1 MRMRTRLALAVLLA
15 ALVWPGLAPAEVAQL
30 NGVRVRFGGE
40 FSPRELPRSSAAP
53 VTVSLFTRI
62 TPQGDGPP
70 PQLQRISIGISRNAR
85 IDPSGLPVCRIDDI
99 QPSTSAKALQA
110 CRRSLV
116 GSGQFYARVLL
127 PEQAPFPSA
136 GKILAFSGT
145 YRGKPAILAHVYG
158 TTPAPTA
165 TTIPFVLGR
174 ARGGFGQSLTARL
187 PEVTT
192 EWGYVTGLDLSLG
205 RRYRWRGERRS
216 YVVASCPASKG
227 AGSAVF
233 PFASARFGFD
243 RFALDGPITRSC
255 RVRG

>member
-1 MRMRTRLALAVLLA
+1 MRLRTPVILAVALAMLA
-15 ALVWPGLAPAEVAQL
+15 SASGAAAEVVQL

-40 FSPRELPRSSAAP
+40 FSPRELPRLGAAP
-53 VTVSLFTRI
+53 VAVSLFTRI
-62 TPQGDGPP
+62 TPLGDGPP
-70 PQLQRISIGISRNAR
+70 PQLRRISIALSPNAR
-85 IDPSGLPVCRIDDI
+85 IDPTGLPVCRVDDI

-110 CRRSLV
+110 CRGSLV
-116 GSGQFYARVLL
+116 GRGQFYARVLL

-174 ARGGFGQSLTARL
+174 ARGGLGQSLTARL

-192 EWGYVTGLDLSLG
+192 EWGYVTGLDLTLS
-205 RRYRWRGERRS
+205 RSYRWRGERRS
-216 YVVASCPASKG
+216 YVAASCPAPRG

-243 RFALDGPITRSC
+243 RFALDGPISRGC
-255 RVRG
+255 RVRA

>member
-1 MRMRTRLALAVLLA
+1 MRIRIPLALVLAVLVSAGPA
-15 ALVWPGLAPAEVAQL
+15 AAEVAQL

-40 FSPRELPRSSAAP
+40 FSPQALPRAAAAP
-53 VTVSLFTRI
+53 VAVSLFARI
-62 TPQGDGPP
+62 EPRGDGPP
-70 PQLQRISIGISRNAR
+70 PQLQRISIGISGNAR
-85 IDPSGLPVCRIDDI
+85 IDPAGLPVCRVDDI

-127 PEQAPFPSA
+127 PEQAPFPSS

-174 ARGGFGQSLTARL
+174 ARGGLGQSLTARL

-192 EWGYVTGLDLSLG
+192 EWGYVTGLDLTL
-205 RRYRWRGERRS
+205 RRSYRWRGERRS
-216 YVVASCPASKG
+216 YVVASCPAPKG

-243 RFALDGPITRSC
+243 RFALDGPISRSC

>member
-1 MRMRTRLALAVLLA
+1 MRPRISIALALALAVLVA
-15 ALVWPGLAPAEVAQL
+15 AAPAAAEVAQL

-40 FSPRELPRSSAAP
+40 FSPRELPRAAAAP

-62 TPQGDGPP
+62 TPLGDGPP
-70 PQLQRISIGISRNAR
+70 PQLQRISIGISRSAR
-85 IDPSGLPVCRIDDI
+85 IDPTGLPVCRIDDI
-99 QPSTSAKALQA
+99 QPSTSVKALQA
-110 CRRSLV
+110 CRHSLV
-116 GSGQFYARVLL
+116 GSGHFYARVLL

-145 YRGKPAILAHVYG
+145 YKGKPAILAHVYG
-158 TTPAPTA
+158 TAPAPTA
-165 TTIPFVLGR
+165 TTIPFVLGP

-187 PEVTT
+187 PDVTS
-192 EWGYVTGLDLSLG
+192 EWGYVTGLDLTLG
-205 RRYRWRGERRS
+205 RRHRWRGERRS

-255 RVRG
+255 SVRG